1 MTAYRKHL
9 LTTLFGSVIGYGV
22 AAAQLSAMDPVRV
35 APHIYENV
43 LENDR
48 VRVLKVTERNG
59 ETPPIHSHPERV
71 AVFLSPCAWM
81 QSDPDGSDQ
90 MQSYRL
96 GDVLWLPRETHGGVT
111 SGVIQDC
118 SIIQV
123 ELKPS
128 T

>member
-1 MTAYRKHL
+1 MTPIGKNLFLIAIGG
-9 LTTLFGSVIGYGV
+9 LFGYGI
-22 AAAQLSAMDPVRV
+22 AIAQISAMDPVRV

-48 VRVLKVTERNG
+48 IRVLKVTDRNG
-59 ETPPIHSHPERV
+59 DTPPIHSHPDRV

-81 QSDPDGSDQ
+81 EQEADGTNR

-96 GDVLWLPRETHGGVT
+96 GDVLWLRRETHGGVT

-118 SIIQV
+118 SIIEV
-123 ELKPS
+123 ELK
-128 T
+128 

>member
-1 MTAYRKHL
+1 MNSFPKY
-9 LTTLFGSVIGYGV
+9 LFIALAGSLIGYGI
-22 AAAQLSAMDPVRV
+22 AAAQLSPMDPVRV

-48 VRVLKVTERNG
+48 VRVLKVTDRNG
-59 ETPPIHSHPERV
+59 ETPPVHSHPDRV

-81 QSDPDGSDQ
+81 EQDPDGSDR

-96 GDVLWLPRETHGGVT
+96 GDVLWLRRETHGGVT

-118 SIIQV
+118 SIIEV
-123 ELKPS
+123 ELK
-128 T
+128 